1 MEILWYLVVG
11 AFIGV
16 LARLI
21 LPGKE
26 NMGCI
31 MTVLLGA
38 LGALL
43 AGSFGQWIGWY
54 VFPSW
59 IGFVVAVVFAI
70 VIIAIYDWLKRR

>member
-1 MEILWYLVVG
+1 
-11 AFIGV
+11 
-16 LARLI
+16 
-21 LPGKE
+21 
-26 NMGCI
+26 MGCI
-31 MTVLLGA
+31 MTVLLGIRC
-38 LGALL
+38 LL